1 MTAFVIVEGRSLAAA
16 MKKINLVVEKRTTI
30 PILTTVRLLS
40 SGVGLVLRGT
50 DLDMEIT
57 TDVDLIDGDGDTDV
71 CLPAHLLE
79 KIARQAGPALVRI
92 EAGEYR
98 AKIDVADGDATY
110 EVQGYPSSDYPELS
124 SGAWTPIE
132 SFTNG
137 RLASILDRVSTCIST
152 EETRYYLNG
161 VNWSIDTFGRCMTA
175 TDGHRLAS
183 ARYDTD
189 GDDKPMSVIIPY
201 GAVRVLRKLAKGK
214 DVGVNRSTDE
224 RHHLEFWIGSTHLVT
239 KTIDGTFPDWRR
251 VVPKETP
258 HAIEFDADLLR
269 TALERVTM
277 MASENGRAVR
287 IYRGEDGTAHLSI
300 KNADSGEGHAKAFA
314 TWPDVPADPNNPDFR
329 GTIAGFSSFG
339 FNAAYLKAALGN
351 NHGRFILRF
360 ADSGSPFIVDDGDEE
375 MTRVLMPMRVL

>member
-1 MTAFVIVEGRSLAAA
+1 
-16 MKKINLVVEKRTTI
+16 
-30 PILTTVRLLS
+30 
-40 SGVGLVLRGT
+40 
-50 DLDMEIT
+50 MEIT
-57 TDVDLIDGDGDTDV
+57 TDVDLIAGDGDTDV

-79 KIARQAGPALVRI
+79 RIARQAGPAPVKIR
-92 EAGEYR
+92 AGTEG
-98 AKIDVADGDATY
+98 AQIDVADGDATY
-110 EVQGYPSSDYPELS
+110 DLQGYPSTDYPELS
-124 SGAWTPIE
+124 SGAWTPVE

-183 ARYDTD
+183 ARYDAD

-201 GAVRVLRKLAKGK
+201 GAVRVLRKLAKGQ
-214 DVGVNRSTDE
+214 DVGVNGVWNSGTPAQEANPLAGYAGGAKEAVPPNVTR
-224 RHHLEFWIGSTHLVT
+224 LEFCIGSTRLVT

-258 HAIEFDADLLR
+258 HAIDFDADLLR

-277 MASENGRAVR
+277 MASESGRAVR
-287 IYRGEDGTAHLSI
+287 IYRGEDGKAALSI

-314 TWPDVPADPNNPDFR
+314 TWPDVPADPKESAERHRPP
-329 GTIAGFSSFG
+329 TYSSFG

-351 NHGRFILRF
+351 NPRKFILRF

-375 MTRVLMPMRVL
+375 MTRVLMPRHVV

>member
-1 MTAFVIVEGRSLAAA
+1 
-16 MKKINLVVEKRTTI
+16 
-30 PILTTVRLLS
+30 
-40 SGVGLVLRGT
+40 
-50 DLDMEIT
+50 
-57 TDVDLIDGDGDTDV
+57 
-71 CLPAHLLE
+71 
-79 KIARQAGPALVRI
+79 VRI
-92 EAGEYR
+92 EAGQDR
-98 AKIDVADGDATY
+98 AQIDVADGDATY

-124 SGAWTPIE
+124 SGAWTPVE
-132 SFTNG
+132 NFTNG

-189 GDDKPMSVIIPY
+189 GDDKPMSVIIHY
-201 GAVRVLRKLAKGK
+201 GAVKVLRKLAKGQ

-224 RHHLEFWIGSTHLVT
+224 RHHLEFWIGSTRLVT

-251 VVPKETP
+251 AVTKETP
-258 HAIEFDADLLR
+258 HAIDFDANLLR

-277 MASENGRAVR
+277 MASESDRAVR
-287 IYRGEDGTAHLSI
+287 IYRGEDGKAALSI

-314 TWPDVPADPNNPDFR
+314 TWPNVPADPKESAERHRPP
-329 GTIAGFSSFG
+329 TYSSFG
-339 FNAAYLKAALGN
+339 FNASYLKAALGN

-360 ADSGSPFIVDDGDEE
+360 ADSNSPFIVDDGDEE
-375 MTRVLMPMRVL
+375 MTRVLMPMRVV